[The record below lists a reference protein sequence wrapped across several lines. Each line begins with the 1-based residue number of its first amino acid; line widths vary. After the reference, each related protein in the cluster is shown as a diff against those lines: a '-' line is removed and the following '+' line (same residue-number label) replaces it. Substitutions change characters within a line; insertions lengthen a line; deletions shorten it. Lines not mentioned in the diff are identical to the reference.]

1 MDAID
6 EGELV
11 LDSDVPTLLG
21 SNKERRN
28 GRASLAPQSSA
39 HPIRLGSR
47 LAWLRGR

>member
-11 LDSDVPTLLG
+11 LNLDVPTLLG

-28 GRASLAPQSSA
+28 GRLRWRRRVQTR
-39 HPIRLGSR
+39 PIRLGSR
-47 LAWLRGR
+47 LAWLRDR

>member
-28 GRASLAPQSSA
+28 GGASLAPQSSDA
-39 HPIRLGSR
+39 PYSPG
-47 LAWLRGR
+47 